1 VEVSKQRLIIVSN
14 RAPISVTE
22 KDGRLQSKRAL
33 GGLAT
38 ALAKVW
44 ERPGCMWVGW
54 SGLARSFSQAEYE
67 SLELGDKLAL
77 INLES
82 ELYRRYYGSFANG
95 SLWPVFHGLTPP
107 TLYQPEDLEATREVT
122 ERFAK
127 CLEHV
132 AGPDDLIWVHDYPLV
147 LLPDVLRRRGMRNK
161 VGMFMHIPFPDL
173 ADFRQLP
180 DHREIALSLAQVNVL
195 GFQTNGDVRRFLAY
209 AEAEGIDVRGVQV
222 QAFPIGIDF
231 EQFAKALELPE
242 AQEFAADIA
251 SRYDG
256 KRVVF
261 SVSRQDY
268 TKGIP
273 EQLQAVDRML
283 QLTKRRDVIYKLVV
297 APSREDLKAYQQ
309 LRERTE
315 RLVRQINQ
323 RHGVDDWQPVD
334 YEYRGYGVA
343 ELAAWYQR
351 ADVMLVTPLADG
363 MNLIA
368 KEFAAANKGLGVLVL
383 GERAGAAD
391 QMTEALQVNPRDT
404 GAMAAAIREGL
415 DMPEPERR
423 RRMLALRRGVQR
435 EDVTGW
441 SRHFLSAL
449 EGQDAPTSPEVGA
462 SQPS

>member
-1 VEVSKQRLIIVSN
+1 MEVSKQRLIIVSN

-22 KDGRLQSKRAL
+22 KDGQLRSKRAL

-44 ERPGCMWVGW
+44 DRPGCLWVGW
-54 SGLARSFSQAEYE
+54 SGLNRSFSRAEYE

-107 TLYQPEDLEATREVT
+107 TMYQPEDLEATREVT

-161 VGMFMHIPFPDL
+161 VGMFMHIPFPEVE
-173 ADFRQLP
+173 DFRQLP
-180 DHREIALSLAQVNVL
+180 DHREIAQSLAQVNVL
-195 GFQTNGDVRRFLAY
+195 GFQTEGDVGRFMAY
-209 AEAEGIDVRGVQV
+209 AEAEGIDVSGVQV

-231 EQFAKALELPE
+231 ELFAAAPELPE
-242 AQEFAADIA
+242 SRAYAAEVA
-251 SRYDG
+251 RRYAG
-256 KRVVF
+256 KKVIF

-323 RHGVDDWQPVD
+323 RHGWDGWQPID

-363 MNLIA
+363 MNLVA
-368 KEFAAANKGLGVLVL
+368 KEFAAAHTGSGVLVL
-383 GERAGAAD
+383 GERAGAAA
-391 QMTEALQVNPRDT
+391 QMTEALLVNPRNT
-404 GAMAAAIREGL
+404 GALADTIRHGLEMA
-415 DMPEPERR
+415 EPERR
-423 RRMLALRRGVQR
+423 QRLLALRRGVQR
-435 EDVTGW
+435 DDVTVW
-441 SRHFLSAL
+441 SRHFLAAL
-449 EGQDAPTSPEVGA
+449 EGQDVWTGSDAVA
-462 SQPS
+462 I

>member
-1 VEVSKQRLIIVSN
+1 MEVSKQRLIIVSN

-22 KDGRLQSKRAL
+22 KDGQLRAKRAL
-33 GGLAT
+33 GGLAS

-44 ERPGCMWVGW
+44 NRNGCLWVGW
-54 SGLARSFSQAEYE
+54 SGLNRSFSRAEYE
-67 SLELGDKLAL
+67 SLQLGDKLAL

-95 SLWPVFHGLTPP
+95 TLWPVFHGLTPP
-107 TLYQPEDLEATREVT
+107 NLYLPADLEATREVT

-127 CLEHV
+127 CLERV

-161 VGMFMHIPFPDL
+161 VGMFMHIPFPEL
-173 ADFRQLP
+173 EVFKLLP

-195 GFQTNGDVRRFLAY
+195 GFQTEGDVQRFLTY
-209 AEAEGIDVRGVQV
+209 AESEGIDVSGAHI

-231 EQFAKALELPE
+231 EQFANAPELPE
-242 AQEFAADIA
+242 AQEISADIDR
-251 SRYDG
+251 RYDG
-256 KRVVF
+256 RKVIF

-283 QLTKRRDVIYKLVV
+283 QLTKRRDVLYKLVV

-323 RHGVDDWQPVD
+323 RHGVDGWQPID

-343 ELAAWYQR
+343 ELAAWYRR
-351 ADVMLVTPLADG
+351 ADVMLITPLADG

-368 KEFAAANKGLGVLVL
+368 KEFAAANGGSGVLVL
-383 GERAGAAD
+383 GERAGAAA
-391 QMTEALQVNPRDT
+391 QMTDALLVDPRDPDGLAETILEAL
-404 GAMAAAIREGL
+404 
-415 DMPEPERR
+415 DMKVPERR
-423 RRMLALRRGVQR
+423 RRMLALKRGVQR
-435 EDVTGW
+435 DDVTVW
-441 SRHFLSAL
+441 SQHFLAAL
-449 EGQDAPTSPEVGA
+449 EGQDVWTGENVVAI
-462 SQPS
+462 